1 MNIFGLIKK
10 LGKRR
15 FKILYSIW
23 ILWQIVKLPLG
34 VYKLNILNLAFEKR
48 ENIEYYGMI
57 YIAIYGLHIVIKWI
71 LDVICYPE
79 ELLFHR
85 DCSLYLHDQCGGKY
99 LNDLMIQFKNNN
111 SYDKVAQTT
120 MYIWRI
126 MANLKHMIEFSIR
139 NFFIPFFWIC
149 TQDIEL
155 AITIFAIRFIVN
167 LISSDLIRFIKYL
180 NKKLNSQMIET
191 DTKGRLHV
199 NVLKYIHPDDSVY
212 DYRLKQIEK
221 DRNIN
226 LKLDENITWYWR
238 IYDLTIDIPDLV
250 LTYLVYLILS
260 NRTEIPL
267 TNLLLIF
274 TQSNKML
281 SSMQGLIHILQRF
294 YIQKASIDD
303 FFESLSKAKEKPKI
317 NNKINFDPNLES
329 ITIKNIFIELKKKK
343 KSKIKKTKTNDSY
356 LRWRGKAKKNKD
368 DQDKMF
374 ERFES
379 SLGKV
384 ELKFGELTSLEGK
397 IGSGK
402 SSFLKAIT
410 QYNDT
415 TKNIGVI
422 VNKEI
427 LNIND
432 LQPFISYSPQ
442 EENYKAYDNISC
454 KDVLSGFKDNIT
466 EELKEELLTEI
477 ITGIC
482 IQIPLLNQFFDNN
495 FDIERGL
502 NLKYFFN
509 KDYNNVEPS
518 GGQKGILTIV
528 RHLFTVVANN
538 KKILI
543 LDEVDKAIQI
553 DDAVA
558 IWRFFVN
565 YVKKHKI
572 HIVYVSHHSSP
583 KKFAN
588 QRIVFE
594 TDKQPIVDSM
604 SYNE

>member
-1 MNIFGLIKK
+1 
-10 LGKRR
+10 
-15 FKILYSIW
+15 
-23 ILWQIVKLPLG
+23 
-34 VYKLNILNLAFEKR
+34 
-48 ENIEYYGMI
+48 
-57 YIAIYGLHIVIKWI
+57 
-71 LDVICYPE
+71 
-79 ELLFHR
+79 
-85 DCSLYLHDQCGGKY
+85 
-99 LNDLMIQFKNNN
+99 
-111 SYDKVAQTT
+111 
-120 MYIWRI
+120 
-126 MANLKHMIEFSIR
+126 
-139 NFFIPFFWIC
+139 
-149 TQDIEL
+149 
-155 AITIFAIRFIVN
+155 
-167 LISSDLIRFIKYL
+167 
-180 NKKLNSQMIET
+180 MIET